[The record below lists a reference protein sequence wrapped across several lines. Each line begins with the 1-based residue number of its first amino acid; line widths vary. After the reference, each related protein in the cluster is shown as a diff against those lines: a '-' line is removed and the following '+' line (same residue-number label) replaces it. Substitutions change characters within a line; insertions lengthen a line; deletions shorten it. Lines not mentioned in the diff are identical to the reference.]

1 MDLETTPGNIDHY
14 EETIYSPEPI
24 QEFHNDMFSPTLSEQ
39 LEILLEQ
46 PRKHTFTIT
55 IEIDD
60 TIYLHL
66 KDKDSKGI
74 EEETTSVSTKD
85 TVIGITKN
93 VLTCQFEG
101 TLEGIKQDW
110 NGLLSQF
117 SQKRPAGESNY
128 LQSITPYLMDSL
140 KENLKENHQPM
151 PMCKVLDSLIPELL
165 YGKEMMLSM
174 ENQFLK
180 DLVSN
185 ELERVRNYRPKEIFD
200 IAQCAPIKKRPE
212 KKAPKGRKNH
222 SNVNH
227 MNENYVSNVFRFA
240 KESFP
245 EDKNLLRI
253 ASERGVSATGFR
265 NLTTAEL
272 NDDVLVR
279 KAKVRIVASGE
290 ELVSNVEF
298 WMQDGFFENCNDK
311 EKYMQYKQKAID
323 NLALWRFYS

>member
-1 MDLETTPGNIDHY
+1 
-14 EETIYSPEPI
+14 
-24 QEFHNDMFSPTLSEQ
+24 
-39 LEILLEQ
+39 
-46 PRKHTFTIT
+46 
-55 IEIDD
+55 
-60 TIYLHL
+60 
-66 KDKDSKGI
+66 
-74 EEETTSVSTKD
+74 V
-85 TVIGITKN
+85 VGITKN

-110 NGLLSQF
+110 NGLLSKF
-117 SQKRPAGESNY
+117 SQKRPVGESNY

-140 KENLKENHQPM
+140 KENLKENQQPM

-174 ENQFLK
+174 ETQFLK
-180 DLVSN
+180 DLVSS
-185 ELERVRNYRPKEIFD
+185 ELDRVRSYRPKEILD
-200 IAQCAPIKKRPE
+200 IAQCPPMKKRPE

-222 SNVNH
+222 SNMNH

-290 ELVSNVEF
+290 ELVSNVEY
-298 WMQDGFFENCNDK
+298 WMQDGFFENCNEK